1 MNNLQNPEPNEF
13 IYQISSWEGKGY
25 ERAIE
30 VHPNLWL
37 SISDI
42 EQHHDYFGKITEYDH
57 PVQFQVLLAG
67 KNLDEYGGQVGE
79 GYTLISGSG
88 VQRAMFLRSPKGRV
102 MDVNI
107 EMPTDL
113 LRTFFPDEDGQILPQ
128 LKFLTK
134 GNDWQTLLY
143 PQTTT
148 AIQGVAQQIVNCP
161 YKGITKRMY
170 LQGKIQE
177 LMALQ
182 LAPILAEQDG
192 LQPFPRL
199 KAQTIV
205 CIHHAKEILLSRLDN
220 PPSLMELAQ
229 MVGVSSRTLRYG
241 FKEVFGTTVFGYLTE
256 QRMEQAEQLLRS
268 GKLSIAE
275 VANLIGYSQ
284 PGNFAAVFKRKFG
297 ITPSECLS
305 GKKNIFGDV

>member
-1 MNNLQNPEPNEF
+1 
-13 IYQISSWEGKGY
+13 
-25 ERAIE
+25 
-30 VHPNLWL
+30 
-37 SISDI
+37 
-42 EQHHDYFGKITEYDH
+42 
-57 PVQFQVLLAG
+57 
-67 KNLDEYGGQVGE
+67 
-79 GYTLISGSG
+79 
-88 VQRAMFLRSPKGRV
+88 MFLRSPKGRV

>member
-1 MNNLQNPEPNEF
+1 MNNLQNPKPNEF

-30 VHPNLWL
+30 VH
-37 SISDI
+37 
-42 EQHHDYFGKITEYDH
+42 H
-57 PVQFQVLLAG
+57 
-67 KNLDEYGGQVGE
+67 
-79 GYTLISGSG
+79 
-88 VQRAMFLRSPKGRV
+88 
-102 MDVNI
+102 
-107 EMPTDL
+107 
-113 LRTFFPDEDGQILPQ
+113 
-128 LKFLTK
+128 
-134 GNDWQTLLY
+134 
-143 PQTTT
+143 
-148 AIQGVAQQIVNCP
+148 
-161 YKGITKRMY
+161 KGITKRMY

-284 PGNFAAVFKRKFG
+284 PGNFAAVFKIKFG

-305 GKKNIFGDV
+305 GKNNIFGA